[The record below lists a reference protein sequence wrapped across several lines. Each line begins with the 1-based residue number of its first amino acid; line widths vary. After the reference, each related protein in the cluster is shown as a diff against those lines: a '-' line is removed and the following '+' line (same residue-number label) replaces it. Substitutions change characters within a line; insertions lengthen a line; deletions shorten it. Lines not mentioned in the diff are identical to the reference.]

1 MKLLTASC
9 HFKSTPVDLRE
20 KIGFST
26 ALLPEALDRI
36 GRELDCEAV
45 ILSTC
50 NRVEIYLGHAD
61 ENSQL
66 NDDSI
71 AKFISGFHG
80 VNFEYLRNHIT
91 TRHGIDAARHLFRV
105 AGSLD
110 SLVLGEGQIAGQ
122 VKVAYETARNV
133 GAAGPVL
140 HALFQQARTVA
151 KRVRTE
157 TGVAQGHV
165 SVSSVAV
172 DYVREVFDRFDDKTI
187 AVLGAGKMG
196 ELTLRSLRDLS
207 PGTVLICNRS
217 LAKAQELSSQCGGE
231 AIPWDHLDDA
241 LTRADIILS
250 TTGSPDMIVDR
261 ARWERIAIRRTQA
274 RCIILDIA
282 VPRDFDPSLHDGDSV
297 CLFNIDDL
305 QKVRDGRLAE
315 RRKHVP
321 QAELL
326 VESEAIRFVQQW
338 EKRRN
343 NSTIAKLTREF
354 EAKRE
359 AIVSNLMTRLNGRI
373 SPDDKQYIAGA
384 FRLLQN
390 QFLHGPIAALTQE
403 TTKGVQGGH
412 TLLDAFRKLFR
423 IEDQT

>member
-26 ALLPEALDRI
+26 TLLPEALDRI

-80 VNFEYLRNHIT
+80 VNFEYLKNHVI

-187 AVLGAGKMG
+187 AVFGAGKMG

-217 LAKAQELSSQCGGE
+217 LSKAQELASQCGGE
-231 AIPWDHLDDA
+231 AIPWDQIDDA

-261 ARWERIAIRRTQA
+261 ARWERIAMRRTQA

-282 VPRDFDPSLHDGDSV
+282 VPRDFDPSLHNGDSV